1 MTYIVQRKDRFY
13 VVAYDGLDPL
23 TGKERRRW
31 HPVGNNR
38 IEAEAVAA
46 QLDATHAGS
55 PPPRGGPIEFGAFL
69 TETWLPQKR
78 RRVRATT
85 AYRYAWFIQHS
96 VNPAIGHVPLRRLRA
111 DHLDTLYE
119 CLATTGGKDS
129 TGLAHKT
136 VHEVHMIISAAL
148 ELAVL
153 RGLLDRNV
161 AHATIARRRRVTK
174 SAARIWTPHEVG
186 HFLHVATTQRLY
198 PALHLT
204 APTGLRRGEIV
215 GLKWGDLDNERK
227 RLSISRT
234 LQTVGGVPT
243 EVGVKTRTSRRCVD
257 LDTETLNILIQILRG
272 SRRCSSES
280 EGDAVLADFD
290 AGARQFSA
298 LNRVFVEDRVGV
310 VDVDQHL
317 ARLARQLRQPF
328 DHAAGARLRQ
338 VANFTRTLAADA
350 QQRRGHQE
358 RARDHDGGPD
368 DDAAAPAPVAHE
380 QHGDQREYHDDTAEH
395 RDSPQQPRIPDPVG
409 RAHERSQQPSTRA
422 GRK

>member
-23 TGKERRRW
+23 TGKERRRL

-38 IEAEAVAA
+38 IEAEGVAA
-46 QLDATHAGS
+46 QLDAAHTSG

-78 RRVRATT
+78 RQVRATT
-85 AYRYAWFIQHS
+85 AYRYAWFIQHY

-136 VHEVHMIISAAL
+136 VHEVHMIIRAAL

-204 APTGLRRGEIV
+204 AHTGMRRGEIV

-243 EVGVKTRTSRRCVD
+243 EVGVKTRTGRRCVD
-257 LDTETLNILIQILRG
+257 LDTETLNILNRWQQRLHCDDLPHRDDDRMFCNTTGRHLNPESISQLFERIVRNSELPRIRFHDLRHTHASIL
-272 SRRCSSES
+272 
-280 EGDAVLADFD
+280 LAS
-290 AGARQFSA
+290 GTPIK
-298 LNRVFVEDRVGV
+298 V
-310 VDVDQHL
+310 VTERLGHAHPAFTIATYQHL
-317 ARLARQLRQPF
+317 LPGM
-328 DHAAGARLRQ
+328 GAD
-338 VANFTRTLAADA
+338 AADQFA
-350 QQRRGHQE
+350 ALVVPGAGRRL
-358 RARDHDGGPD
+358 
-368 DDAAAPAPVAHE
+368 PAPSA
-380 QHGDQREYHDDTAEH
+380 D
-395 RDSPQQPRIPDPVG
+395 PDP
-409 RAHERSQQPSTRA
+409 
-422 GRK
+422 